1 MEDGYDA
8 VKLDFTLYDR
18 DKKDIPNRD
27 CEGFVSTDFYD
38 MVEERIAAI
47 RETCGNVDIT
57 WKIMVAP
64 MLLLLLN

>member
-27 CEGFVSTDFYD
+27 CEGFVSTDFYN
-38 MVEERIAAI
+38 MVEERI
-47 RETCGNVDIT
+47 
-57 WKIMVAP
+57 VADP
-64 MLLLLLN
+64 RSLRQC

>member
-27 CEGFVSTDFYD
+27 CEGFVSTDFYN
-38 MVEERIAAI
+38 MVEERIVAI
-47 RETCGNVDIT
+47 REAAAMLILS
-57 WKIMVAP
+57 WKIMAYRCYFRY
-64 MLLLLLN
+64 